1 MFRDLRRKK
10 QALTEAEC
18 RDILSR
24 GAYGVLAVAGDDGYP
39 YAVPVNYVLR
49 GNAIYFHSAKTG
61 HKIDAIARNDKVS
74 FCVVDKS
81 DLAPER
87 FTTYFKSVIA
97 FGRARIVDDK
107 AESLDALTALTQTLA
122 PSESPDHQREEIEQ
136 CEHAGSVAIVAIDI
150 EHLSGKQAI
159 ELVRGKTNDDAPI
172 G

>member
-1 MFRDLRRKK
+1 MFRDIRRKK
-10 QALTEAEC
+10 QTLTEAEC

-49 GNAIYFHSAKTG
+49 GNVIYLHSAKAG

-81 DLAPER
+81 DLVPER

-97 FGRARIVDDK
+97 FGRARIASDK
-107 AESLDALTALTQTLA
+107 SEQLDALTALTQTLA
-122 PSESPDHQREEIEQ
+122 PSETPAHQREEIEQ
-136 CEHAGSVAIVAIDI
+136 CEHAESVAVIAIDI

-159 ELVRGKTNDDAPI
+159 ELARGKTNGDAPT

>member
-10 QALTEAEC
+10 QALTETEC

-39 YAVPVNYVLR
+39 YAVPVNYVVR

-61 HKIDAIARNDKVS
+61 HKIDAIARHSKVS

-81 DLAPER
+81 DLVPER

-97 FGRARIVDDK
+97 FGRAHIVDDK

-122 PSESPDHQREEIEQ
+122 PSEGPDHQREEIGQ

-150 EHLSGKQAI
+150 ERLSGKQAI
-159 ELVRGKTNDDAPI
+159 ELVRGKTNDNAPI